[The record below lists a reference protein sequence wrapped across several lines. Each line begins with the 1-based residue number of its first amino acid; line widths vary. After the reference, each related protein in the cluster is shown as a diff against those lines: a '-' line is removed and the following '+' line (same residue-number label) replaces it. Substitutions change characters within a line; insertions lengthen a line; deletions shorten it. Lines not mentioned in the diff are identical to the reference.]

1 MSDDRSKEFIEKSD
15 VDPNEKWE
23 RDYWTDKWGI
33 TDEQLSEAI
42 EKTGGTNVREI
53 EKYLINKKINE

>member
-1 MSDDRSKEFIEKSD
+1 MSDDRSKEFIEKSN

-33 TDEQLSEAI
+33 TDEELTEAI

-53 EKYLINKKINE
+53 EKYLINRKTGV

>member
-1 MSDDRSKEFIEKSD
+1 MSDDRSKEYREKST
-15 VDPNEKWE
+15 VNTNVKWE

-42 EKTGGTNVREI
+42 RVTGSHDVDI
-53 EKYLINKKINE
+53 LEKYLINKKRT